1 MNRNEDINNQDIQK
15 DGKEKKTSLRSE
27 IISWI
32 QIIVAALVIAFFL
45 NNFIIAN
52 STIPTGSMKDTI
64 MEGDRVMGLRL
75 AYTFGEPERG
85 DIAIFDFGWICPN
98 CKTAMGEGEAPETCP
113 LCGESIGRADPLYY
127 VKRVIG
133 LPGDKIEIRAEG
145 SVKASEITEAPPGS
159 LAGVPEDA
167 ELVTAAVYVNGEK
180 LDESYVKE
188 PMLYTGDQD
197 FEVPEG
203 CYFML
208 GDNRNNSEDAR
219 YWNDPY
225 IPEDRM
231 LAKVYFR
238 YWPGIKWLDD

>member
-1 MNRNEDINNQDIQK
+1 MN
-15 DGKEKKTSLRSE
+15 
-27 IISWI
+27 
-32 QIIVAALVIAFFL
+32 
-45 NNFIIAN
+45 
-52 STIPTGSMKDTI
+52 
-64 MEGDRVMGLRL
+64 
-75 AYTFGEPERG
+75 TFGERIRQFRKAAGITQGELAQKLNVHLQTVSKWERG
-85 DIAIFDFGWICPN
+85 ISEPDIAWL
-98 CKTAMGEGEAPETCP
+98 GE
-113 LCGESIGRADPLYY
+113 LCAALGVSLER
-127 VKRVIG
+127 
-133 LPGDKIEIRAEG
+133 
-145 SVKASEITEAPPGS
+145 